1 MSIQP
6 PRTEHGLEEKNQVRV
21 TDGFLFTSRV
31 IVFTH
36 FERVTELIC
45 KRLLFYILRKNKDLT
60 RFLVHHNIWK
70 QEKSVPRLLK
80 YLFIIE
86 IPDIRI
92 QCKGKAY
99 LMYNLLENLVKSSF
113 GYL

>member
-1 MSIQP
+1 M
-6 PRTEHGLEEKNQVRV
+6 
-21 TDGFLFTSRV
+21 
-31 IVFTH
+31 FTH

-60 RFLVHHNIWK
+60 RILVRQQHVETRKICP
-70 QEKSVPRLLK
+70 QLTK

-86 IPDIRI
+86 IPDICI
-92 QCKGKAY
+92 QCKGKTN
-99 LMYNLLENLVKSSF
+99 LMHNLLENSVKSSF